1 MKKISPRAFCLL
13 AAASLAGLMPAA
25 FAQTTATNYFMLFQI
40 SANNTSLAWEGCNST
55 DQATSCGNST
65 SLGSFG
71 DVCAV
76 THRDTYVYVADSAS
90 LVNGGATGPMT
101 VYVYQQVLGA
111 SPSLTL
117 INQIALPTSAN
128 LSAKCSMAATPEYLY
143 VGTSTTAPYSINR
156 STYAVAQVWTINPGA
171 PALSMSV
178 SGSDVLMVQ
187 GGEILTIIGDAE
199 SGLSA
204 YGDIGTDFVGFA
216 VNNSTFLPPTTD

>member
-1 MKKISPRAFCLL
+1 
-13 AAASLAGLMPAA
+13 
-25 FAQTTATNYFMLFQI
+25 
-40 SANNTSLAWEGCNST
+40 
-55 DQATSCGNST
+55 
-65 SLGSFG
+65 
-71 DVCAV
+71 
-76 THRDTYVYVADSAS
+76 
-90 LVNGGATGPMT
+90 
-101 VYVYQQVLGA
+101 
-111 SPSLTL
+111 
-117 INQIALPTSAN
+117 
-128 LSAKCSMAATPEYLY
+128 MAATPEYLY